1 MKTINLILIFV
12 LAILIL
18 NAVFILY
25 VLDRGIISGFVISN
39 GNFES
44 PSDFLNESSITANN
58 TSVTFFIEKPSF
70 IRYEDSGSMA
80 PTLGVNSTGVVITP
94 KTEGEVN
101 VGDIVT
107 FRKNGELIV
116 HRVIEKNYDGNGVYF
131 VTKGDNNNIDDG
143 KIRLQDI
150 ESVLV
155 AVIY

>member
-1 MKTINLILIFV
+1 MKTSLVLTVIVILLTI
-12 LAILIL
+12 

-25 VLDRGIISGFVISN
+25 VLNKGIISGFVISN
-39 GNFES
+39 GNAS
-44 PSDFLNESSITANN
+44 PSDFLNESSITADN

-70 IRYEDSGSMA
+70 IRYEDSGSMT

-94 KTEGEVN
+94 KSENWVN

-143 KIRLQDI
+143 KIRFQDI